1 MVNFD
6 LTGKVALVTGGSQGI
21 GLALGI
27 GLAQAG
33 ATVCFNCTS
42 ENSIQKGL
50 AAYKEAGWQR
60 AD

>member
-1 MVNFD
+1 MI
-6 LTGKVALVTGGSQGI
+6 KVALVTGGSQGI
-21 GLALGI
+21 GLVLGI

-33 ATVCFNCTS
+33 TTVCFNCTS